1 MNKIFSLKYSNI
13 SGGYIAVAEHC
24 RGAKKTGRQKINPGI
39 SPLLFFG
46 ALLSASP
53 GIASVVSDEIPY
65 SVFRDFAEN
74 KGVFQPGAENI
85 EIYNKAGELVGVL
98 DKAPFPDFSSA
109 SASSGIAALVAPQ
122 YIAGVA
128 HNGGYSSVSFGDSSN
143 NYRLVDRNEYGVQDF
158 HLPRLNKIVTE
169 VVPIPMT
176 TAGIARDTYK
186 NTARFPIFYRV
197 GSGNQY
203 TKTRDGRLRHLQG
216 AYGYLTGGT
225 IGVPGISDHTI
236 VANPGD
242 TFDPIN
248 GPLASYGAPGDSG
261 SPLYTYDAQEGR
273 WVLVAVL
280 RSYNGD
286 SGRTNWWVV
295 LPTDFI
301 HAEMAKDSDPAVT
314 FTAGQGALQW
324 TYDSRS
330 NSGSLSQPRSTVQ
343 FTMHGQAGNDLNAG
357 KNLLFQT
364 DGSGA
369 GGEILLQNTINQ
381 GAGVLTFEDSYR
393 VTPQNNQTWVGGGI
407 IVNSEATLDWQV
419 NGVAGDNLHRLGS
432 GTLYVR
438 GVGINEGGLKV
449 GDGLTLLD
457 QRPDAAGNV
466 RAFSSLNIASG
477 RPTVKLMADGQLD
490 PDTVTWGFRG
500 GVLDLNGHD
509 MAFHTLRMADY
520 GAKVTNSADARA
532 QLSLNYQP
540 LNYLSAVAYPLR
552 GWTDA
557 RVGTPGDLYR
567 YENRHTNTVD
577 YFLLNTSGNY
587 GYFPT
592 NQTSNGPWTYL
603 GHDEASARQTLMLN
617 EQRRS
622 QIIHGQ
628 FSDNLDIVN
637 LAEPGMIGTTVFDG
651 RVAITGDFS
660 QRGGSLQFQGH
671 PVTHARDFSTGRPP
685 VSADQ
690 PDWEARSFALNTL
703 TLTQADFSLARNAV
717 LLGDIQADASRVIL
731 NSNRVFVDSRDGEG
745 VTSADTDVS
754 EGQLSAEVVARS
766 EHQGNILLENRS
778 ILVAGGLLNGAVTAA
793 NSLVALMADSE
804 HTGDIAARDSLLWL
818 VSGAEQLGDL
828 QLSGVAQL
836 TSLGGIVGNLSAAAG
851 AALLEQGS
859 QLQGDV
865 TLTDGATLISRGQT
879 RGNLSAD
886 ASALTLESGAVQQG
900 DLQLSGGAQ
909 LTSQGGIVGNLSA
922 AAGAAL
928 LEQGSQLQGDVTLT
942 DGATLISR
950 GQTRGNLSADAS
962 ALTLESGA
970 VQQGDLQLS
979 GGAQLTS
986 QGEIEGR
993 LRADASSALL
1003 AQGSLHRGGD
1013 IGLSDGAT
1021 LALAGRNQ
1029 SAIGAEAS
1037 LLALGRSAEQRG
1049 DIALSQSLL
1058 VSGGRSQ
1065 GALNLSD
1072 SGAYFGQASQHRGDL
1087 SLLGDDAW
1095 LTSLGEIEGRLRAEG
1110 STVLLEQGSQ
1120 LQGDVTLTDSAALTS
1135 RGETR
1140 GSLSTDA
1147 SAITLES
1154 GAVQQGDLQLS
1165 GGARL
1170 TSLGEIE
1177 GRLRAEGSTVLLEQG
1192 SQLQGDVTL
1201 TDSAALTSRGLTRG
1215 SLSTDAS
1222 AITLESGAVQQGD
1235 LQLSGGARLT
1245 SLGEIEGRLRAE
1257 SSTVLLE
1264 QGSQLLGDITL
1275 AGNAALT
1282 SRGQTRGILSAD
1294 ASAIALESGALQQG
1308 EVRLDRGT
1316 TLTSQ
1321 GGIVGNLHA
1330 DASTITLESGAVQQG
1345 DLQLGGASDLT
1356 SLGEI
1361 VGSLSVDASSVLL
1374 ERGSQLQG
1382 DVILMDSAAL
1392 TSRGQT
1398 RGNLS
1403 ADASTITLER
1413 SAVQQGDLQLG
1424 GASDLTS
1431 LGKIVG
1437 SLSADA
1443 STVLLEWGSRLQ
1455 GDITLTDSAMLTS
1468 QGEIVGRLRADASL
1482 ALLAQRSLHR
1492 DGDIGLSNGATLALV
1507 GRNQSAIGAEAS
1519 LLALGYDAIQRGDI
1533 ALSQSLLV
1541 SWGLNYGALSL
1552 SDSGAYFGPASQHKG
1567 DLSLLGDDAWL
1578 VLLQGGLLWGD
1589 VTLTDG
1595 AMLTSRGQTMGSLSA
1610 DASTITLE
1618 NGSFQLGDLQL
1629 SGASDLTSLGEF
1641 KGSLSVDASNA
1652 LLEQGSQLLGDI
1664 TLAGNAALTSRG
1676 QTRGILSVAAS
1687 AITLENGAEQQGDIR
1702 LDNGASLTSQ
1712 GLTEGLLSA
1721 DASTITLESG
1731 AVQQGDL
1738 QLGGASDLTSLGE
1751 IEGSL
1756 SVDASSVL
1764 LEQGSQLLGD
1774 ITLAGNAALT
1784 SRGQTRGILSA
1795 DASAITLENG
1805 AVQQGDLQLSD
1816 ASDLTSLGEIEG
1828 RLSVDASSVLLE
1840 RGSQLQGDVTLT
1852 DGAALTSRGQTR
1864 GLLSADASAI
1874 ALESGALQ
1882 QGEVRLDKGTT
1893 LTSQGGIV
1901 GNLSMD
1907 ASNALLERGSQL
1919 QGDVTLAGNAA
1930 LTSRGQTRGLL
1941 SADASIIALESG
1953 AVQRGDLQL
1962 SGGAQLTSQGEIEGR
1977 LRAEGSSALLAQGSL
1992 HRGGDI
1998 GLSDGATLA
2007 LAGRNQSAIGA
2018 EASLLALGRS
2028 AEQRGDVAL
2037 SQSLLVSG
2045 GRSQGTLSLSDS
2057 GAYFGQA
2064 SQHRGDLSLQGDDA
2078 WLAVLS
2084 GAALRGDLTVDGA
2097 GLLRFGTSPAPEIA
2111 IAATPPA
2118 AGLADY
2124 RGRIAAPEAR
2134 VEMRD
2139 TLWRMSG
2146 TSTLGSLRVEESL
2159 ITATDGAFMTLSVDR
2174 LHADGAA
2181 LVLRAD
2187 AGISDRLVINERLS
2201 GGNNTVLVNYL
2212 EPTLPE
2218 GQLDVSLISAPVGS
2232 DRETFTAHRQHMGF
2246 SEVMPALITREA
2258 DSQLEW
2264 VLSGFDVT
2272 PDSEREE
2279 DAASLLSLNYRSF
2292 MAEVQYLDKR
2302 QLDLRNGPA
2311 GTGAWARVLHGAGSA
2326 AENYRDR
2333 YLHLQL
2339 GADRRYGL
2347 GDESDLLAGVTFTF
2361 TDGRASGDAFSSRSR
2376 ALGAGLYA
2384 TALFPSGLFVDL
2396 NGKYVHHSTEYQVNL
2411 AGLGERKASNHA
2423 WYARADVGYR
2433 YELGESAFVEPH
2445 LELVYGTYSSTRFD
2459 WQDQGMAVSLAQP
2472 RFTPLLATA
2481 GVALGKR
2488 VDIGEWQTTLR
2499 AGLDYQSALR
2509 PAGDTRLRDAS
2520 GERTIRGERDGRLRY
2535 SLGAESRIG
2544 DALQLGLEVER
2555 SSLGDYNLDYSVQAT
2570 LRYRF

>member
-986 QGEIEGR
+986 QGGIVGNLSAAAGAALLEQGSQLQGDVTLTDGATLISRGQTRGNLSADASALTLESGAVQQGDLQLSGGAQLTSQGEIEGR

-1257 SSTVLLE
+1257 GSTVLLE

-1356 SLGEI
+1356 SLG
-1361 VGSLSVDASSVLL
+1361 
-1374 ERGSQLQG
+1374 
-1382 DVILMDSAAL
+1382 
-1392 TSRGQT
+1392 
-1398 RGNLS
+1398 
-1403 ADASTITLER
+1403 
-1413 SAVQQGDLQLG
+1413 
-1424 GASDLTS
+1424 
-1431 LGKIVG
+1431 
-1437 SLSADA
+1437 
-1443 STVLLEWGSRLQ
+1443 
-1455 GDITLTDSAMLTS
+1455 
-1468 QGEIVGRLRADASL
+1468 
-1482 ALLAQRSLHR
+1482 
-1492 DGDIGLSNGATLALV
+1492 
-1507 GRNQSAIGAEAS
+1507 
-1519 LLALGYDAIQRGDI
+1519 
-1533 ALSQSLLV
+1533 
-1541 SWGLNYGALSL
+1541 
-1552 SDSGAYFGPASQHKG
+1552 
-1567 DLSLLGDDAWL
+1567 
-1578 VLLQGGLLWGD
+1578 
-1589 VTLTDG
+1589 
-1595 AMLTSRGQTMGSLSA
+1595 
-1610 DASTITLE
+1610 
-1618 NGSFQLGDLQL
+1618 
-1629 SGASDLTSLGEF
+1629 
-1641 KGSLSVDASNA
+1641 
-1652 LLEQGSQLLGDI
+1652 
-1664 TLAGNAALTSRG
+1664 
-1676 QTRGILSVAAS
+1676 
-1687 AITLENGAEQQGDIR
+1687 
-1702 LDNGASLTSQ
+1702 
-1712 GLTEGLLSA
+1712 
-1721 DASTITLESG
+1721 
-1731 AVQQGDL
+1731 
-1738 QLGGASDLTSLGE
+1738 
-1751 IEGSL
+1751 
-1756 SVDASSVL
+1756 
-1764 LEQGSQLLGD
+1764 
-1774 ITLAGNAALT
+1774 
-1784 SRGQTRGILSA
+1784 
-1795 DASAITLENG
+1795 
-1805 AVQQGDLQLSD
+1805 
-1816 ASDLTSLGEIEG
+1816 
-1828 RLSVDASSVLLE
+1828 
-1840 RGSQLQGDVTLT
+1840 
-1852 DGAALTSRGQTR
+1852 
-1864 GLLSADASAI
+1864 
-1874 ALESGALQ
+1874 
-1882 QGEVRLDKGTT
+1882 
-1893 LTSQGGIV
+1893 
-1901 GNLSMD
+1901 
-1907 ASNALLERGSQL
+1907 
-1919 QGDVTLAGNAA
+1919 
-1930 LTSRGQTRGLL
+1930 
-1941 SADASIIALESG
+1941 
-1953 AVQRGDLQL
+1953 
-1962 SGGAQLTSQGEIEGR
+1962 
-1977 LRAEGSSALLAQGSL
+1977 
-1992 HRGGDI
+1992 
-1998 GLSDGATLA
+1998 
-2007 LAGRNQSAIGA
+2007 
-2018 EASLLALGRS
+2018 
-2028 AEQRGDVAL
+2028 
-2037 SQSLLVSG
+2037 
-2045 GRSQGTLSLSDS
+2045 
-2057 GAYFGQA
+2057 
-2064 SQHRGDLSLQGDDA
+2064 
-2078 WLAVLS
+2078 
-2084 GAALRGDLTVDGA
+2084 
-2097 GLLRFGTSPAPEIA
+2097 
-2111 IAATPPA
+2111 
-2118 AGLADY
+2118 
-2124 RGRIAAPEAR
+2124 
-2134 VEMRD
+2134 
-2139 TLWRMSG
+2139 
-2146 TSTLGSLRVEESL
+2146 
-2159 ITATDGAFMTLSVDR
+2159 
-2174 LHADGAA
+2174 
-2181 LVLRAD
+2181 
-2187 AGISDRLVINERLS
+2187 
-2201 GGNNTVLVNYL
+2201 
-2212 EPTLPE
+2212 
-2218 GQLDVSLISAPVGS
+2218 
-2232 DRETFTAHRQHMGF
+2232 
-2246 SEVMPALITREA
+2246 
-2258 DSQLEW
+2258 
-2264 VLSGFDVT
+2264 
-2272 PDSEREE
+2272 
-2279 DAASLLSLNYRSF
+2279 
-2292 MAEVQYLDKR
+2292 
-2302 QLDLRNGPA
+2302 
-2311 GTGAWARVLHGAGSA
+2311 
-2326 AENYRDR
+2326 
-2333 YLHLQL
+2333 
-2339 GADRRYGL
+2339 
-2347 GDESDLLAGVTFTF
+2347 
-2361 TDGRASGDAFSSRSR
+2361 
-2376 ALGAGLYA
+2376 
-2384 TALFPSGLFVDL
+2384 
-2396 NGKYVHHSTEYQVNL
+2396 
-2411 AGLGERKASNHA
+2411 
-2423 WYARADVGYR
+2423 
-2433 YELGESAFVEPH
+2433 
-2445 LELVYGTYSSTRFD
+2445 
-2459 WQDQGMAVSLAQP
+2459 
-2472 RFTPLLATA
+2472 
-2481 GVALGKR
+2481 
-2488 VDIGEWQTTLR
+2488 
-2499 AGLDYQSALR
+2499 
-2509 PAGDTRLRDAS
+2509 
-2520 GERTIRGERDGRLRY
+2520 
-2535 SLGAESRIG
+2535 
-2544 DALQLGLEVER
+2544 
-2555 SSLGDYNLDYSVQAT
+2555 
-2570 LRYRF
+2570 

>member
-909 LTSQGGIVGNLSA
+909 LTSQG
-922 AAGAAL
+922 
-928 LEQGSQLQGDVTLT
+928 
-942 DGATLISR
+942 
-950 GQTRGNLSADAS
+950 
-962 ALTLESGA
+962 
-970 VQQGDLQLS
+970 
-979 GGAQLTS
+979 
-986 QGEIEGR
+986 EIEGR

-1135 RGETR
+1135 RGE
-1140 GSLSTDA
+1140 
-1147 SAITLES
+1147 
-1154 GAVQQGDLQLS
+1154 
-1165 GGARL
+1165 
-1170 TSLGEIE
+1170 
-1177 GRLRAEGSTVLLEQG
+1177 
-1192 SQLQGDVTL
+1192 
-1201 TDSAALTSRGLTRG
+1201 TRG

>member
-1 MNKIFSLKYSNI
+1 MNKIYSLKYSNI
-13 SGGYIAVAEHC
+13 SGGYIAVAEYC

-236 VANPGD
+236 VANPGN

-407 IVNSEATLDWQV
+407 IVNPEATLDWQV

-909 LTSQGGIVGNLSA
+909 LTSQG
-922 AAGAAL
+922 
-928 LEQGSQLQGDVTLT
+928 
-942 DGATLISR
+942 
-950 GQTRGNLSADAS
+950 
-962 ALTLESGA
+962 
-970 VQQGDLQLS
+970 
-979 GGAQLTS
+979 
-986 QGEIEGR
+986 
-993 LRADASSALL
+993 
-1003 AQGSLHRGGD
+1003 
-1013 IGLSDGAT
+1013 
-1021 LALAGRNQ
+1021 
-1029 SAIGAEAS
+1029 
-1037 LLALGRSAEQRG
+1037 
-1049 DIALSQSLL
+1049 
-1058 VSGGRSQ
+1058 
-1065 GALNLSD
+1065 
-1072 SGAYFGQASQHRGDL
+1072 
-1087 SLLGDDAW
+1087 
-1095 LTSLGEIEGRLRAEG
+1095 EIEGRLRAEG

-1120 LQGDVTLTDSAALTS
+1120 LQGDVTLTDSVALTS

-1140 GSLSTDA
+1140 GSL
-1147 SAITLES
+1147 
-1154 GAVQQGDLQLS
+1154 
-1165 GGARL
+1165 
-1170 TSLGEIE
+1170 
-1177 GRLRAEGSTVLLEQG
+1177 
-1192 SQLQGDVTL
+1192 
-1201 TDSAALTSRGLTRG
+1201 
-1215 SLSTDAS
+1215 
-1222 AITLESGAVQQGD
+1222 
-1235 LQLSGGARLT
+1235 
-1245 SLGEIEGRLRAE
+1245 
-1257 SSTVLLE
+1257 
-1264 QGSQLLGDITL
+1264 
-1275 AGNAALT
+1275 
-1282 SRGQTRGILSAD
+1282 
-1294 ASAIALESGALQQG
+1294 
-1308 EVRLDRGT
+1308 
-1316 TLTSQ
+1316 
-1321 GGIVGNLHA
+1321 
-1330 DASTITLESGAVQQG
+1330 
-1345 DLQLGGASDLT
+1345 
-1356 SLGEI
+1356 
-1361 VGSLSVDASSVLL
+1361 
-1374 ERGSQLQG
+1374 
-1382 DVILMDSAAL
+1382 
-1392 TSRGQT
+1392 
-1398 RGNLS
+1398 
-1403 ADASTITLER
+1403 
-1413 SAVQQGDLQLG
+1413 
-1424 GASDLTS
+1424 
-1431 LGKIVG
+1431 
-1437 SLSADA
+1437 
-1443 STVLLEWGSRLQ
+1443 
-1455 GDITLTDSAMLTS
+1455 
-1468 QGEIVGRLRADASL
+1468 
-1482 ALLAQRSLHR
+1482 
-1492 DGDIGLSNGATLALV
+1492 
-1507 GRNQSAIGAEAS
+1507 
-1519 LLALGYDAIQRGDI
+1519 
-1533 ALSQSLLV
+1533 
-1541 SWGLNYGALSL
+1541 
-1552 SDSGAYFGPASQHKG
+1552 
-1567 DLSLLGDDAWL
+1567 
-1578 VLLQGGLLWGD
+1578 
-1589 VTLTDG
+1589 
-1595 AMLTSRGQTMGSLSA
+1595 
-1610 DASTITLE
+1610 
-1618 NGSFQLGDLQL
+1618 
-1629 SGASDLTSLGEF
+1629 
-1641 KGSLSVDASNA
+1641 
-1652 LLEQGSQLLGDI
+1652 
-1664 TLAGNAALTSRG
+1664 
-1676 QTRGILSVAAS
+1676 
-1687 AITLENGAEQQGDIR
+1687 
-1702 LDNGASLTSQ
+1702 
-1712 GLTEGLLSA
+1712 
-1721 DASTITLESG
+1721 
-1731 AVQQGDL
+1731 
-1738 QLGGASDLTSLGE
+1738 
-1751 IEGSL
+1751 
-1756 SVDASSVL
+1756 
-1764 LEQGSQLLGD
+1764 
-1774 ITLAGNAALT
+1774 
-1784 SRGQTRGILSA
+1784 
-1795 DASAITLENG
+1795 
-1805 AVQQGDLQLSD
+1805 
-1816 ASDLTSLGEIEG
+1816 
-1828 RLSVDASSVLLE
+1828 
-1840 RGSQLQGDVTLT
+1840 
-1852 DGAALTSRGQTR
+1852 
-1864 GLLSADASAI
+1864 
-1874 ALESGALQ
+1874 
-1882 QGEVRLDKGTT
+1882 
-1893 LTSQGGIV
+1893 
-1901 GNLSMD
+1901 
-1907 ASNALLERGSQL
+1907 
-1919 QGDVTLAGNAA
+1919 
-1930 LTSRGQTRGLL
+1930 
-1941 SADASIIALESG
+1941 
-1953 AVQRGDLQL
+1953 
-1962 SGGAQLTSQGEIEGR
+1962 
-1977 LRAEGSSALLAQGSL
+1977 
-1992 HRGGDI
+1992 
-1998 GLSDGATLA
+1998 
-2007 LAGRNQSAIGA
+2007 
-2018 EASLLALGRS
+2018 
-2028 AEQRGDVAL
+2028 
-2037 SQSLLVSG
+2037 
-2045 GRSQGTLSLSDS
+2045 
-2057 GAYFGQA
+2057 
-2064 SQHRGDLSLQGDDA
+2064 
-2078 WLAVLS
+2078 
-2084 GAALRGDLTVDGA
+2084 
-2097 GLLRFGTSPAPEIA
+2097 
-2111 IAATPPA
+2111 
-2118 AGLADY
+2118 
-2124 RGRIAAPEAR
+2124 
-2134 VEMRD
+2134 
-2139 TLWRMSG
+2139 
-2146 TSTLGSLRVEESL
+2146 
-2159 ITATDGAFMTLSVDR
+2159 
-2174 LHADGAA
+2174 
-2181 LVLRAD
+2181 
-2187 AGISDRLVINERLS
+2187 
-2201 GGNNTVLVNYL
+2201 
-2212 EPTLPE
+2212 
-2218 GQLDVSLISAPVGS
+2218 
-2232 DRETFTAHRQHMGF
+2232 
-2246 SEVMPALITREA
+2246 
-2258 DSQLEW
+2258 
-2264 VLSGFDVT
+2264 
-2272 PDSEREE
+2272 
-2279 DAASLLSLNYRSF
+2279 
-2292 MAEVQYLDKR
+2292 
-2302 QLDLRNGPA
+2302 
-2311 GTGAWARVLHGAGSA
+2311 
-2326 AENYRDR
+2326 
-2333 YLHLQL
+2333 
-2339 GADRRYGL
+2339 
-2347 GDESDLLAGVTFTF
+2347 
-2361 TDGRASGDAFSSRSR
+2361 
-2376 ALGAGLYA
+2376 
-2384 TALFPSGLFVDL
+2384 
-2396 NGKYVHHSTEYQVNL
+2396 
-2411 AGLGERKASNHA
+2411 
-2423 WYARADVGYR
+2423 
-2433 YELGESAFVEPH
+2433 
-2445 LELVYGTYSSTRFD
+2445 
-2459 WQDQGMAVSLAQP
+2459 
-2472 RFTPLLATA
+2472 
-2481 GVALGKR
+2481 
-2488 VDIGEWQTTLR
+2488 
-2499 AGLDYQSALR
+2499 
-2509 PAGDTRLRDAS
+2509 
-2520 GERTIRGERDGRLRY
+2520 
-2535 SLGAESRIG
+2535 
-2544 DALQLGLEVER
+2544 
-2555 SSLGDYNLDYSVQAT
+2555 
-2570 LRYRF
+2570 

>member
-970 VQQGDLQLS
+970 VQ
-979 GGAQLTS
+979 
-986 QGEIEGR
+986 
-993 LRADASSALL
+993 
-1003 AQGSLHRGGD
+1003 
-1013 IGLSDGAT
+1013 
-1021 LALAGRNQ
+1021 
-1029 SAIGAEAS
+1029 
-1037 LLALGRSAEQRG
+1037 
-1049 DIALSQSLL
+1049 
-1058 VSGGRSQ
+1058 
-1065 GALNLSD
+1065 
-1072 SGAYFGQASQHRGDL
+1072 
-1087 SLLGDDAW
+1087 
-1095 LTSLGEIEGRLRAEG
+1095 
-1110 STVLLEQGSQ
+1110 
-1120 LQGDVTLTDSAALTS
+1120 
-1135 RGETR
+1135 
-1140 GSLSTDA
+1140 
-1147 SAITLES
+1147 
-1154 GAVQQGDLQLS
+1154 
-1165 GGARL
+1165 
-1170 TSLGEIE
+1170 
-1177 GRLRAEGSTVLLEQG
+1177 
-1192 SQLQGDVTL
+1192 
-1201 TDSAALTSRGLTRG
+1201 
-1215 SLSTDAS
+1215 
-1222 AITLESGAVQQGD
+1222 
-1235 LQLSGGARLT
+1235 
-1245 SLGEIEGRLRAE
+1245 
-1257 SSTVLLE
+1257 
-1264 QGSQLLGDITL
+1264 
-1275 AGNAALT
+1275 
-1282 SRGQTRGILSAD
+1282 
-1294 ASAIALESGALQQG
+1294 
-1308 EVRLDRGT
+1308 
-1316 TLTSQ
+1316 
-1321 GGIVGNLHA
+1321 
-1330 DASTITLESGAVQQG
+1330 
-1345 DLQLGGASDLT
+1345 
-1356 SLGEI
+1356 
-1361 VGSLSVDASSVLL
+1361 
-1374 ERGSQLQG
+1374 
-1382 DVILMDSAAL
+1382 
-1392 TSRGQT
+1392 
-1398 RGNLS
+1398 
-1403 ADASTITLER
+1403 
-1413 SAVQQGDLQLG
+1413 
-1424 GASDLTS
+1424 
-1431 LGKIVG
+1431 
-1437 SLSADA
+1437 
-1443 STVLLEWGSRLQ
+1443 
-1455 GDITLTDSAMLTS
+1455 
-1468 QGEIVGRLRADASL
+1468 
-1482 ALLAQRSLHR
+1482 
-1492 DGDIGLSNGATLALV
+1492 
-1507 GRNQSAIGAEAS
+1507 
-1519 LLALGYDAIQRGDI
+1519 
-1533 ALSQSLLV
+1533 
-1541 SWGLNYGALSL
+1541 
-1552 SDSGAYFGPASQHKG
+1552 
-1567 DLSLLGDDAWL
+1567 
-1578 VLLQGGLLWGD
+1578 
-1589 VTLTDG
+1589 
-1595 AMLTSRGQTMGSLSA
+1595 
-1610 DASTITLE
+1610 
-1618 NGSFQLGDLQL
+1618 
-1629 SGASDLTSLGEF
+1629 
-1641 KGSLSVDASNA
+1641 
-1652 LLEQGSQLLGDI
+1652 
-1664 TLAGNAALTSRG
+1664 
-1676 QTRGILSVAAS
+1676 
-1687 AITLENGAEQQGDIR
+1687 
-1702 LDNGASLTSQ
+1702 
-1712 GLTEGLLSA
+1712 
-1721 DASTITLESG
+1721 
-1731 AVQQGDL
+1731 
-1738 QLGGASDLTSLGE
+1738 
-1751 IEGSL
+1751 
-1756 SVDASSVL
+1756 
-1764 LEQGSQLLGD
+1764 
-1774 ITLAGNAALT
+1774 
-1784 SRGQTRGILSA
+1784 
-1795 DASAITLENG
+1795 
-1805 AVQQGDLQLSD
+1805 
-1816 ASDLTSLGEIEG
+1816 
-1828 RLSVDASSVLLE
+1828 
-1840 RGSQLQGDVTLT
+1840 
-1852 DGAALTSRGQTR
+1852 
-1864 GLLSADASAI
+1864 
-1874 ALESGALQ
+1874 
-1882 QGEVRLDKGTT
+1882 
-1893 LTSQGGIV
+1893 
-1901 GNLSMD
+1901 
-1907 ASNALLERGSQL
+1907 
-1919 QGDVTLAGNAA
+1919 
-1930 LTSRGQTRGLL
+1930 
-1941 SADASIIALESG
+1941 
-1953 AVQRGDLQL
+1953 RGDLQL

>member
-13 SGGYIAVAEHC
+13 SGGYIAVAEYC

-407 IVNSEATLDWQV
+407 IVNPEATLDWQV

-909 LTSQGGIVGNLSA
+909 LTSQG
-922 AAGAAL
+922 
-928 LEQGSQLQGDVTLT
+928 
-942 DGATLISR
+942 
-950 GQTRGNLSADAS
+950 
-962 ALTLESGA
+962 
-970 VQQGDLQLS
+970 
-979 GGAQLTS
+979 
-986 QGEIEGR
+986 EIEGR

-1095 LTSLGEIEGRLRAEG
+1095 LVMLPGAELRGDLTVDGAGLLRFGASPAPEFATVLLERGSQLQGDVTLMNSAALTSRGLTRGSLSADASAITLESGAVQQGDLQLSGGARLTSLGEIEGRLRAEG

-1120 LQGDVTLTDSAALTS
+1120 LQGDVTLTDSAALTSRGETRGSLISHTGTITLENGAVQQGDLQLSGGARLTSLGEIEGRLRAEGSTVLLEQGSQLQGDVTLTDGAALTS

-1201 TDSAALTSRGLTRG
+1201 TDSAALTSRGETRG
-1215 SLSTDAS
+1215 SLISHTGT
-1222 AITLESGAVQQGD
+1222 ITLENGAVQQGD
-1235 LQLSGGARLT
+1235 LQLSGGAQLT
-1245 SLGEIEGRLRAE
+1245 SLGEIEGRLSAE
-1257 SSTVLLE
+1257 GSTALLE
-1264 QGSQLLGDITL
+1264 QGGQLQGDVTL
-1275 AGNAALT
+1275 TDGAALT
-1282 SRGQTRGILSAD
+1282 SRGETRGNLSAD
-1294 ASAIALESGALQQG
+1294 ASTITLESDALQQG

-1382 DVILMDSAAL
+1382 DVILMDS
-1392 TSRGQT
+1392 
-1398 RGNLS
+1398 
-1403 ADASTITLER
+1403 
-1413 SAVQQGDLQLG
+1413 
-1424 GASDLTS
+1424 
-1431 LGKIVG
+1431 
-1437 SLSADA
+1437 
-1443 STVLLEWGSRLQ
+1443 
-1455 GDITLTDSAMLTS
+1455 
-1468 QGEIVGRLRADASL
+1468 
-1482 ALLAQRSLHR
+1482 
-1492 DGDIGLSNGATLALV
+1492 
-1507 GRNQSAIGAEAS
+1507 
-1519 LLALGYDAIQRGDI
+1519 
-1533 ALSQSLLV
+1533 
-1541 SWGLNYGALSL
+1541 
-1552 SDSGAYFGPASQHKG
+1552 
-1567 DLSLLGDDAWL
+1567 
-1578 VLLQGGLLWGD
+1578 
-1589 VTLTDG
+1589 
-1595 AMLTSRGQTMGSLSA
+1595 
-1610 DASTITLE
+1610 
-1618 NGSFQLGDLQL
+1618 
-1629 SGASDLTSLGEF
+1629 
-1641 KGSLSVDASNA
+1641 
-1652 LLEQGSQLLGDI
+1652 
-1664 TLAGNAALTSRG
+1664 AALTSRG

-1784 SRGQTRGILSA
+1784 SRGQTRGLLSA

-1907 ASNALLERGSQL
+1907 ASNALLEWGSQL

-1941 SADASIIALESG
+1941 SADASIIALESGAVQRGDLQLSGGAQLTSQGEIEGRLRAEGSTVLLEQGSQLQGDVTLAGNAALTSRGQTRGLLSADASIITLESG

-2118 AGLADY
+2118 AGPADY